1 METLGMSTPYEEMVP
16 VYSRGERLLTLSPA
30 QRFKAH
36 INSSNTPSF
45 VEKNSIEL
53 CLTQHFSNLLKY
65 GIFLLL
71 LIYNVAG
78 QMLWAR
84 DRS

>member
-1 METLGMSTPYEEMVP
+1 M
-16 VYSRGERLLTLSPA
+16 LTLSPA
-30 QRFKAH
+30 QRFKAP
-36 INSSNTPSF
+36 INSSNTPSLA
-45 VEKNSIEL
+45 EKNSIEL

-71 LIYNVAG
+71 VIDNVAG

-84 DRS
+84 DRSEVRKENPSLMVRDEA